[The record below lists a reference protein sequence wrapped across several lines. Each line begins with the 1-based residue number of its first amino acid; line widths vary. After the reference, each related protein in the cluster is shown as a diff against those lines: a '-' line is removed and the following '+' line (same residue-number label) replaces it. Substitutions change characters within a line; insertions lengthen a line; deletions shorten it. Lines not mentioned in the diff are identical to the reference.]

1 MEAMKVKINQDV
13 RVGFDKGIHD
23 QKQIHAGNI
32 KFSELVQKQDEKLHV
47 QQLNK
52 LLAEIEKA
60 GERLNRS
67 QTFKELTKYKTLVK
81 RFVRETVDFGMDL
94 KQSHTWNQFG
104 EGRKLNIVETID
116 KKLVEL
122 TEEIMVK
129 EKESIDILGKIGEIK
144 GLLINLYM

>member
-1 MEAMKVKINQDV
+1 MNVKINQDV